1 VDYLPGQVTNP
12 QGNRTV
18 FVYDCQWALQNQP
31 LMGASK
37 PARV

>member
-1 VDYLPGQVTNP
+1 VLLCPVLAVRIVVG
-12 QGNRTV
+12 
-18 FVYDCQWALQNQP
+18 CQWALQNQP